1 MSRVRSRLTTV
12 ALISGAIALS
22 TLTPDLALAQCSTAD
37 QCSQR
42 ECQQRH
48 QLVDQYCKHQK
59 RSCTK
64 VSARNKPKLQRYLAR
79 NEQCLGAREYVAE
92 CFSVTNAGH
101 QDAIDA
107 TERAITTCENK
118 INQK

>member
-12 ALISGAIALS
+12 ALIAGAISLSALM
-22 TLTPDLALAQCSTAD
+22 PDLALAQCSTAD
-37 QCSQR
+37 QCSQQ
-42 ECQQRH
+42 ECRQRH
-48 QLVDQYCKHQK
+48 QLVDQFCKHQK

-64 VSARNKPKLQRYLAR
+64 VSARNKSKLKRYLAR
-79 NEQCLGAREYVAE
+79 NEQCLDAREYVGE

-107 TERAITTCENK
+107 TERAIATCETK